1 MNWQSNRSNGFL
13 NLPVVTKWIL
23 GINIVLYLAKAF
35 FAPPGLLDKYLDLYY
50 FKSDYFKPYQVI
62 THMFMHADFYHL
74 LFNMFGVYT
83 FGAVLEKL
91 WGPKRFLNFYFL
103 CGIGSALAQWGSFYY
118 DDQKLG
124 GLFSLYGEN
133 IQLLYDNM
141 RCLGASGA
149 LFGLL
154 GAFGLLFP
162 NTELYMMFIPIPIKA
177 KYFVI
182 FYAAIELFSGI
193 GQFEG
198 DNVAHFAHLGGLAVG
213 LILVLIWRKNRTNF
227 Y

>member
-1 MNWQSNRSNGFL
+1 MVRRDPAIRSRGDAQGFRTVDGKKL
-13 NLPVVTKWIL
+13 RVRSSGGQYFHYGHALKPELGQRKLRNLS
-23 GINIVLYLAKAF
+23 GLYNDDAGVERAVSSR
-35 FAPPGLLDKYLDLYY
+35 PP
-50 FKSDYFKPYQVI
+50 
-62 THMFMHADFYHL
+62 T
-74 LFNMFGVYT
+74 
-83 FGAVLEKL
+83 
-91 WGPKRFLNFYFL
+91 
-103 CGIGSALAQWGSFYY
+103 FYY
-118 DDQKLG
+118 DDQKSVE
-124 GLFSLYGEN
+124 LFATYGQD
-133 IQLLYDNM
+133 IQLLYDSM